1 MKKKNIKSV
10 NFWTALDLYPRKFG
24 KLLEKL
30 GIFPINLAPT
40 FLSHSVPLNAN
51 RKWKKQESFFIKR
64 TSRNKS
70 RQAEKQ
76 MGGTWV
82 KP

>member
-51 RKWKKQESFFIKR
+51 RKWKKKNHFLQKEPVEIKADR
-64 TSRNKS
+64 QRN
-70 RQAEKQ
+70 R
-76 MGGTWV
+76 WV
-82 KP
+82 EPG